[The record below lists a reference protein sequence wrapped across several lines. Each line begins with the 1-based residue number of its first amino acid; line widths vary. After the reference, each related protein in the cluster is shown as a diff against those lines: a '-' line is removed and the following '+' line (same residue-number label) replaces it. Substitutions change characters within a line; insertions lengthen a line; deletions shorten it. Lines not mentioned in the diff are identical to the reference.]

1 MKLTKAIVEG
11 AELPQTGQR
20 FLWDSELKGFG
31 LRLTSGA
38 RTYVIQS
45 RVNGKERRVSLGR
58 HGVLTVQQARK
69 RAVVE
74 LANMTKGID
83 PSVEKKREEAFSV
96 TLRQLVEQYLDD
108 HGDLKTSYR
117 LDIEKHLK
125 TSFAA
130 WADRPVV
137 EISRDRVAIRFR
149 ELSERGGAQANLA
162 FRILRALMNYARGAY
177 RPGDKPIIVENPVRV
192 LSDLKV
198 WNRVNPRSGRIP
210 TDKIGKAWNVL
221 QALRTSPEQT
231 VVGQTLADAV
241 SFLLLTG
248 ARWSEMAEL
257 TWDRVNLE
265 ERWWHIPDTKNRSK
279 VTFPLPAAAVAI
291 LAARPKVSNYVFPAR
306 SGEGRIREPRGTMLK
321 VSEAAGVHLT
331 AHDLRRTFRAVAGE
345 VGIDLWKTKL
355 LMGHK
360 LSGDVTI
367 THYTETEDLRYLAPE
382 IERIADWIVRQGA
395 IAASEKVVP
404 MRRAK

>member
-1 MKLTKAIVEG
+1 MKLTKAMVEG
-11 AELPQTGQR
+11 AELPETGQR
-20 FLWDSELKGFG
+20 FLWDSGAEG
-31 LRLTSGA
+31 LWRPAHSGA

-69 RAVVE
+69 KAVVE
-74 LANMTKGID
+74 LANMTRGID

-96 TLRQLVEQYLDD
+96 TLQQLVEQYLSD
-108 HGDLKTSYR
+108 HGDLKASSR
-117 LDIEKHLK
+117 QDIEKHLK

-137 EISRDRVAIRFR
+137 EITRDRVAVRFR
-149 ELSERGGAQANLA
+149 ELSERSAAQSNQA

-177 RPGDKPIIVENPVRV
+177 RPGDKPILVENPVQV

-198 WNRVNPRSGRIP
+198 WNRVKPRSGRVP

-221 QALRTSPEQT
+221 QALRTAPEQT

-279 VTFPLPAAAVAI
+279 VTFPLPKFATEI
-291 LAARPKVSNYVFPAR
+291 LEARPRASQYVFPAR
-306 SGEGRIREPRGTMLK
+306 SGEGRVKEPRGTMLK
-321 VSEAAGVHLT
+321 VAEAAGVHVT
-331 AHDLRRTFRAVAGE
+331 AHDLRRTFRAIAGE
-345 VGIDLWKTKL
+345 IGIDLWKTKL

-382 IERIADWIVRQGA
+382 IERIADWITRQGV
-395 IAASEKVVP
+395 IAASDKVVP